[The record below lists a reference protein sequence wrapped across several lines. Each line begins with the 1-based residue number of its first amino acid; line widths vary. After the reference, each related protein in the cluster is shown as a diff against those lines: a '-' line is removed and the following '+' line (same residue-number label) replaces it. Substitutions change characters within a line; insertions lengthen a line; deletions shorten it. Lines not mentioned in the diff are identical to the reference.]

1 MTTEY
6 RLLHAIVNHESN
18 VLTFIYSIFER
29 DAANE
34 LIESETIMTLSSVW
48 RSHRSNCSLV
58 PTLKRL
64 LFSLSYKDSSY
75 FFREVRCFFRE

>member
-6 RLLHAIVNHESN
+6 RLLHAIVNHEST

-34 LIESETIMTLSSVW
+34 LIESETIMTLSSAW
-48 RSHRSNCSLV
+48 RAYRWFNGR
-58 PTLKRL
+58 PIPKQM
-64 LFSLSYKDSSY
+64 FSTRFY
-75 FFREVRCFFRE
+75 